1 MDDPVSAT
9 NPLQASGHDRPSGDM
24 RGRVVHPHGAPIGN
38 SFEGALSALAIG
50 AGGPGE
56 PMVGL
61 RLRTLIALRWV
72 AAIGQ
77 ATALAVVY
85 FGFGFEL
92 PLTYAAVVVTAL
104 AMSNVAVSMIR
115 APTARLGDREGA
127 FYLAFD
133 VAQLTMLLFLTGG
146 LHNPFSFL
154 LITPVVIGAI
164 ALTSRSMSWLGGFAL
179 LCVLLLNQFSLP
191 MPWVQGELILPP
203 LYAHGTAI
211 AIIVALLFVTV
222 FAWVVANN
230 ARRMA
235 KALGAT
241 EMALAREQRMA
252 ALGALSAA
260 VAHELGTPLATI
272 AVSARELRRELPDDS
287 PLAEEAAALV
297 SETQR
302 CREIL
307 TSLAQDPEHHG
318 TADDQSPSEQ
328 LSLQTLLE
336 LAASSYRD
344 SPRPGQS
351 GAAAPVVAIWTASS
365 VVNSATGDQ
374 PTVHASL
381 NEPIV
386 RPRPELLHGL
396 GNLIQNAVQFAES
409 KVDVSAVWDA
419 DQITITVVDDGP
431 GFSFNVLGNLG
442 EPYISERAEEGHL
455 GLGVFI
461 AKTLLEFT
469 GAKLRFR
476 NVTPNGAKIVAT
488 WARDKLDRRIAD
500 QPSSPM
506 S

>member
-1 MDDPVSAT
+1 MH
-9 NPLQASGHDRPSGDM
+9 GHVP
-24 RGRVVHPHGAPIGN
+24 HPHGAPIGT
-38 SFEGALSALAIG
+38 SFEGALSALG
-50 AGGPGE
+50 VRGGGPGE

-72 AAIGQ
+72 AVIGQ

-92 PLTYAAVVVTAL
+92 PLTYAGVVVTAL

-127 FYLAFD
+127 LYLAFD
-133 VAQLTMLLFLTGG
+133 VAQLTLLLFLTGG

-164 ALTSRSMSWLGGFAL
+164 ALTSQSTVWLGGFSF
-179 LCVLLLNQFSLP
+179 LCVLFLDQFSLP
-191 MPWVQGELILPP
+191 MPWIQGELILPP

-211 AIIVALLFVTV
+211 AIIVAILFVTV

-272 AVSARELRRELPDDS
+272 AVSARELQRELPADS

-297 SETQR
+297 SQAQR

-307 TSLAQDPEHHG
+307 TSLAQDPEQHG
-318 TADDQSPSEQ
+318 TADEQSPSEQ

-336 LAASSYRD
+336 HVASSYRD
-344 SPRPGQS
+344 RPRPGQ
-351 GAAAPVVAIWTASS
+351 GATPVISIWTASS
-365 VVNSATGDQ
+365 AVKSEIGDEA
-374 PTVHASL
+374 TVHATL

-396 GNLIQNAVQFAES
+396 GNLIQNAVQFAET
-409 KVDVSAVWDA
+409 KVDISAVWDA
-419 DQITITVVDDGP
+419 DQITITVLDDGP

-469 GAKLRFR
+469 GARLRFR
-476 NVTPNGAKIVAT
+476 NITPNGAKVVAT
-488 WARDKLDRRIAD
+488 WPRERLDRRIAK
-500 QPSSPM
+500 QPVGPM
-506 S
+506 SLIVHD